1 MTEST
6 ILERIVDSHD
16 RTVGGGS
23 AAALAGGMAAG
34 LAGLVARLSE
44 SGEFGLSSE
53 RCRALADEADELAA
67 HLHQGAVADADAYRG
82 VVEAYRLPHDDP
94 EGTRAR
100 EDAVQ
105 KAMVGAATVPR
116 DNARA
121 ARRVWDLCVELEGA
135 SNPNASSDL
144 AVALLLVE
152 TAVIGCVYNIEIN
165 LPLIKDQ
172 DVAAD
177 LQREA
182 GQLKAP
188 LGARSRA
195 ASIEEEL

>member
-1 MTEST
+1 MTERA

-44 SGEFGLSSE
+44 SGEFGLDSE
-53 RCRALADEADELAA
+53 RCRVLADEADELAA
-67 HLHQGAVADADAYRG
+67 RLQHGAVADADAYRA

-94 EGTRAR
+94 ESQRAR
-100 EDAVQ
+100 EAAVQ
-105 KAMVGAATVPR
+105 RAMVGAATAPR

-121 ARRVWDLCVELEGA
+121 ARRVWDVCVELEGA

-144 AVALLLVE
+144 AVALLLSE
-152 TAVIGCVYNIEIN
+152 AAVIGCVYNVEIN
-165 LPLIKDQ
+165 LPLIKD
-172 DVAAD
+172 VEAAAE
-177 LQREA
+177 LRREA
-182 GQLKAP
+182 AAVR
-188 LGARSRA
+188 GALPDRA
-195 ASIEEEL
+195 RPSSMEEEL